1 MKITSRIVRGFAA
14 RHAQIHGAAL
24 ALLTLAPVSH
34 AGTPGGVVLGPASAT
49 AVPTLSPPILIALG
63 VVLAIIALRV
73 LRHNGG
79 AQKIVSVVLLGGGVL
94 LGGFGVERTLATSAA
109 TLADATCDTATIT
122 VNLQNLR
129 GISSAEN
136 TVNNQCG
143 RDLRIVEYTF
153 SCSPPD
159 IFRDNGAP
167 VGTIIP
173 DGAEQRVGFCGFPP
187 PN

>member
-1 MKITSRIVRGFAA
+1 MRRIKGIA
-14 RHAQIHGAAL
+14 RRLVAGHTPLYGAAL
-24 ALLTLAPVSH
+24 ALLALAPVSH
-34 AGTPGGVVLGPASAT
+34 AGTPGGVILGPASAT
-49 AVPTLSPPILIALG
+49 AVPTLSPAILIALG
-63 VVLAIIALRV
+63 VVLAVIALRV
-73 LRHNGG
+73 LRNNGG
-79 AQKIVSVVLLGGGVL
+79 AQKIVSIALLGSGVL

-109 TLADATCDTATIT
+109 TLADADCDTATIT

-136 TVNNQCG
+136 TVSNQCG